1 MVLREDYFS
10 YLFICMYQINLLYLQ
25 CNLNLYKEVIMTQE
39 EKDLL
44 LKDLCGRLPYGVKI
58 SVNNKVEI
66 LDGIGVLDNVAEYGS
81 FLASDI
87 EEVKPYLFPLSSMT
101 TEQMWKVQ
109 NLLPN
114 NCEISF
120 KNQKITFYDEGNIQ
134 LEQLEKVFNF
144 FNLFHI
150 DYRGLIEKGLAIDA
164 TGLNIY

>member
-1 MVLREDYFS
+1 
-10 YLFICMYQINLLYLQ
+10 
-25 CNLNLYKEVIMTQE
+25 MTQE
-39 EKDLL
+39 EKDILI
-44 LKDLCGRLPYGVKI
+44 KDLSARLPYGV
-58 SVNNKVEI
+58 I
-66 LDGIGVLDNVAEYGS
+66 LKTDNVFPQKLEGIS
-81 FLASDI
+81 FDKNTFLVWVSDGGFTLDWMTCR
-87 EEVKPYLFPLSSMT
+87 PYLYPLSSMT